1 MEISGLLEDA
11 ELERIPNTLQIQ
23 THAGKEAYMSMIR
36 HISTNVS
43 LLQKKAN
50 LIYALRNHG
59 DKSITDDFRQL
70 ESLESLLQP
79 SNTPSFDTVQDAVK
93 GQIYFTSGPLLFLNM
108 IPWIIRIFTFLKI
121 YIAPISAL
129 FVPLVMM
136 IMPYYMLHYM
146 FNTPISWE
154 DYQALMK
161 RLVLGISPNEP
172 WTLKHIVQAIWTVG
186 SIGQSMFQPFFQAYH
201 TYKLNNVY
209 VEKGE
214 AFQKYVSILR
224 GLLTKVEQCGG
235 RKIYLPPVSSD
246 VYVAASVLE
255 HEPNLVSYYTRIA
268 GSLEVYWAISQ
279 NLSWS
284 PVQWKQGV
292 GLRIQ
297 GVADHCIN
305 PEKAVFS
312 NLTLP
317 GHAILTGPNRG
328 GKSSNLRGILQAV
341 IFGQIFGMAP
351 VKYISYQPYDWI
363 YTRLKTKDSP
373 GNQSLFEKEAYAV
386 GQILEQ
392 ARNPSKRG
400 FVLVDELF
408 HSTNPPDAEISAKV
422 FLQQFWKHTHINS
435 IVSTHIFSLV
445 KESPSFVK
453 FLCCQAEESSSG
465 QIVYSYRLS
474 PGVCTLSSVKEVLRE
489 AHVLRDMR

>member
-1 MEISGLLEDA
+1 
-11 ELERIPNTLQIQ
+11 
-23 THAGKEAYMSMIR
+23 MIR

-50 LIYALRNHG
+50 LILALRNHG

-224 GLLTKVEQCGG
+224 RLLAKVEQCGG

-297 GVADHCIN
+297 GVADHCID

-341 IFGQIFGMAP
+341 IFGQIFG
-351 VKYISYQPYDWI
+351 
-363 YTRLKTKDSP
+363 
-373 GNQSLFEKEAYAV
+373 EKEAYAV

>member
-11 ELERIPNTLQIQ
+11 ELNRIPNGIQIQ
-23 THAGKEAYMSMIR
+23 TTSGKESYNSMIQ

-43 LLQKKAN
+43 LLQKKAAF
-50 LIYALRNHG
+50 IYALRKNG
-59 DKSITDDFRQL
+59 DSSITSDFSKLAEL
-70 ESLESLLQP
+70 EKEI
-79 SNTPSFDTVQDAVK
+79 TPSSKSESEHVKDAVE
-93 GQIYFTSGPLLFLNM
+93 GQIYFTSEYLSFLNM
-108 IPWIIRIFTFLKI
+108 IPWVIRIFTFLKI

-129 FVPLVMM
+129 FVPVVMM
-136 IMPYYMLHYM
+136 IMPYFMLHYM

-201 TYKLNNVY
+201 TYKLDNVY
-209 VEKGE
+209 KHKGQ
-214 AFQKYVSILR
+214 ALQTYVRILTN
-224 GLLTKVEQCGG
+224 LVTKVNTYGA
-235 RKIYLPPVSSD
+235 RKIYIPPVSED
-246 VYVAASVLE
+246 VYVAASLLE
-255 HEPNLVSYYTRIA
+255 HHPKLIGYYMAIA

-279 NLSWS
+279 NTAWNPVSW
-284 PVQWKQGV
+284 KV
-292 GLRIQ
+292 GKGLVIQ
-297 GVADHCIN
+297 GVSDICIS
-305 PEKAVFS
+305 PEKAIHS
-312 NLTLP
+312 HIELA

-341 IFGQIFGMAP
+341 ILGQIFGMAP

-363 YTRLKTKDSP
+363 FTRLKTKDSP
-373 GNQSLFEKEAYAV
+373 GKQSLFEKEVHAV
-386 GQILEQ
+386 GQILRY
-392 ARNPSKRG
+392 AKDPSRRG
-400 FVLVDELF
+400 FVLIDELF

-422 FLQQFWKHTHINS
+422 FLEQCWKHSHVQS

-445 KESPSFVK
+445 KDSPSFVK
-453 FLCCQAEESSSG
+453 FLCCHAEESSSG
-465 QIVYSYRLS
+465 QIIYSYRLS

-489 AHVLRDMR
+489 ARVLR